1 MNCNRHYFGTWRPRP
16 RRCGN
21 ATMRRELAVPLDAG
35 ESPARR
41 IWRHTFDCL
50 SRVFLVV
57 ALLVVIAT
65 THAIAAESPAA
76 TTVDTA
82 PVSVLALPTGQS
94 LLMRYPNPKRVA
106 TGDGTVIDV
115 RVFDDTQEI
124 LVLGKREGMTDLR
137 IWGRDGSQVAYLVK
151 VLGMP
156 EPERIPDQLE
166 ARSTILIK
174 AKLIEVKRSALRD
187 IGIDWAD
194 VAAGPIFGTLDEFVT
209 NEHFRLVPEGASEF
223 RGLPLNLGTNNHYFA
238 MTTVVD
244 SVINLLVNN
253 GNARLLAEPTLT
265 CISGGQADFL
275 VGGEVPIPVQNQDG
289 ALNVI
294 FKQFGI
300 ILRIEP
306 QTNDAGLIRT
316 KVGVEVSSVDKG
328 IQVLGIPGF
337 ATRKTNTEMNV
348 QAGETMVVAG
358 LFSAEDAKSVVKV
371 PGLGEIPILGELFK
385 SRQFR
390 RGESELV
397 VLVTPHL
404 IQPNDATVQ
413 AGIQRFDDLK
423 READEAL
430 KPKVRD

>member
-1 MNCNRHYFGTWRPRP
+1 MTCNRHYLGTWRPTR
-16 RRCGN
+16 RRCRY
-21 ATMRRELAVPLDAG
+21 AKSRRELVFSNRDTGSRAK
-35 ESPARR
+35 S
-41 IWRHTFDCL
+41 ISRHTL
-50 SRVFLVV
+50 TNLRRAFLVAV
-57 ALLVVIAT
+57 AHVIAT
-65 THAIAAESPAA
+65 THAFAAESPAI

-124 LVLGKREGMTDLR
+124 LVLGKQEGTTDLR

-156 EPERIPDQLE
+156 EPERVPDRLE
-166 ARSTILIK
+166 AQATILIK

-209 NEHFRLVPEGASEF
+209 NEHFRLLPEGASEF

-253 GNARLLAEPTLT
+253 GDARMLAEPTLT

-358 LFSAEDAKSVVKV
+358 LFSAEDAKGVVKL

-430 KPKVRD
+430 KPKLRD